1 MRDRNPA
8 GIMLIICLLTCRAVL
23 ELSGKK
29 QGKGG
34 DVCGEQPRSDR
45 AYTLL
50 FVLSSGPRVQRKKAG
65 QDGDVCGEQPRS
77 NRAYTL
83 LFVLSSGPRVQRKK
97 VGQGRRCMRDRNPAG
112 IMLIICLLT
121 CRAVLELTKRAR
133 FHAIIWMA
141 SKFQLN

>member
-1 MRDRNPA
+1 MYAGSNPA
-8 GIMLIICLLTCRAVL
+8 VIVLILCYLFCRAVL
-23 ELSGKK
+23 ESSGKK

-34 DVCGEQPRSDR
+34 DVCGEQPRSD
-45 AYTLL
+45 
-50 FVLSSGPRVQRKKAG
+50 
-65 QDGDVCGEQPRS
+65 
-77 NRAYTL
+77 RAYTL